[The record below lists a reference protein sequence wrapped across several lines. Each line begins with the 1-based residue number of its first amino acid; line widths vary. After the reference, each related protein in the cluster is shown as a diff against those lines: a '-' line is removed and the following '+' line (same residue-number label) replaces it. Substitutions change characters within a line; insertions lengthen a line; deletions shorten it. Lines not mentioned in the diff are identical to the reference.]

1 MDNNYNNEKGTV
13 IPYENN
19 VPVSLSEKF
28 NNGMDRCEGL
38 LGQVQDISDQ
48 MLAVSDAAQ
57 NIANLYTQCQAF
69 KARTEQVKAW
79 SNVQMANTIAKYKVC
94 QQFLE
99 STFGERNEALQ
110 KHYELMDKAME
121 SGDRELILASMQ
133 GISNIV
139 TKSPLD
145 ELEQFAKVFNNPDLP
160 LLDF

>member
-1 MDNNYNNEKGTV
+1 MENRNNENGTV
-13 IPYENN
+13 VPYENN
-19 VPVSLSEKF
+19 TPAFLSEKF

-38 LGQVQDISDQ
+38 LEQVQDISGQ
-48 MLAVSDAAQ
+48 MLAVADSAQ

-69 KARTEQVKAW
+69 KARTEQINAW

-99 STFGERNEALQ
+99 STFGERNGALQ
-110 KHYELMDKAME
+110 KHYELMDKAIE
-121 SGDRELILASMQ
+121 SGDRELILASLQ

-145 ELEQFAKVFNNPDLP
+145 DLEQFYEVFNNPDLP

>member
-1 MDNNYNNEKGTV
+1 MENRNNENGTV
-13 IPYENN
+13 IPYEKNA
-19 VPVSLSEKF
+19 PSSLSEKF

-38 LGQVQDISDQ
+38 LEQVQDISGQ
-48 MLAVSDAAQ
+48 MLAVADSAQ

-69 KARTEQVKAW
+69 KARTEQINAW
-79 SNVQMANTIAKYKVC
+79 SNVQIANTIAKYKVC

-99 STFGERNEALQ
+99 STFGERNGALQ
-110 KHYELMDKAME
+110 KHYELMDKAIE
-121 SGDRELILASMQ
+121 SGDRELILASLQ

-145 ELEQFAKVFNNPDLP
+145 DLEQFFEVYNNPDLP

>member
-1 MDNNYNNEKGTV
+1 MNNGVIEDGAVVPYNNNAST
-13 IPYENN
+13 
-19 VPVSLSEKF
+19 SLSEKF

-38 LGQVQDISDQ
+38 LGQVQDIQGQ
-48 MLAVSDAAQ
+48 MLAVADTAQ

-69 KARTEQVKAW
+69 IARTEQVKAW

-99 STFGERNEALQ
+99 STFGERNGALQ
-110 KHYELMDKAME
+110 RHYALMDKAME
-121 SGDRELILASMQ
+121 SRDHELILASLQ
-133 GISNIV
+133 GISSIV

-145 ELEQFAKVFNNPDLP
+145 ELEKFAELFNNPDVP